1 MYLGVIRDE
10 ERVREKALKRVQQP
24 AAVVDE
30 ECATCIISP
39 PPQLLEAQTAEQR
52 ARERQARLDEYE
64 AQKGLAARLAS
75 QQNGGGAQP
84 QPVAVGGGRLV

>member
-24 AAVVDE
+24 AAVVDD

-39 PPQLLEAQTAEQR
+39 PPQLLEAQSAEQR

-64 AQKGLAARLAS
+64 AQKGLARRLATEQS
-75 QQNGGGAQP
+75 GAAP
-84 QPVAVGGGRLV
+84 AASVAGDRLV